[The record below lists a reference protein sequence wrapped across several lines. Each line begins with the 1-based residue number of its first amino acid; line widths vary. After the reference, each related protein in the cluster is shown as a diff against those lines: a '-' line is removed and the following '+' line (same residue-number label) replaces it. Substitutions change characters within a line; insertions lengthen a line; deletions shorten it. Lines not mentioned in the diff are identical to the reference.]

1 MSDRAGGREPPLSPE
16 DCRCP
21 VCLEILVEP
30 VTLPCA
36 HTFCKSC
43 FLESVDKAALCCPL
57 CRKRVSTWA
66 RQHSK
71 NQTLVDQVL
80 WRRIQTAFPLQ
91 CQRRLSGQDA
101 DDEDRLAPLWVPRVS
116 LPGELRQEYEDQV
129 TKLMEERR
137 QQDEEERR
145 ASEEYIQRLLAEEE
159 ELLQQERRRKN
170 EDEHLAQLLSQQLN
184 TPPTSQDGPLRKKK
198 GDPTLGQIDRFLSPR
213 PAQTVPPLHS
223 LGSNK
228 ENIFVSRAGAS
239 AGGLLH
245 DLHHH
250 RQEGGVPCLEDG
262 GRRRRRSSEEEEDR
276 EGGLPKRH
284 AVPSSLRP
292 ALPEATELQGERQ
305 NEELRRRGQEEAE
318 LQGRW
323 QQEEEDR
330 RLALL
335 LQKEL
340 DQEERRKATD
350 RSKGS
355 SDPYLLRQ
363 NRKLEAQRTR
373 RASSG
378 GPLRSGSSSSSG
390 GALRSGSSSS
400 GGALRSGSSS
410 SGGRQTTLTKMFS
423 GLSG

>member
-1 MSDRAGGREPPLSPE
+1 MSDRAGGTEPPLSPE

-43 FLESVDKAALCCPL
+43 FLESVDKATLCCPL

-80 WRRIQTAFPLQ
+80 WTRIQTAFPLQ

-137 QQDEEERR
+137 QQDEEEQH

-159 ELLQQERRRKN
+159 ELLQQERRRKQ
-170 EDEHLAQLLSQQLN
+170 EDEQLAQLLSQQLN
-184 TPPTSQDGPLRKKK
+184 TPPAGQDGLLKKKK
-198 GDPTLGQIDRFLSPR
+198 GDPALGQIDRFLSPR
-213 PAQTVPPLHS
+213 PAQTNSPPHS
-223 LGSNK
+223 LVFNK
-228 ENIFVSRAGAS
+228 ENIFVSRAGAP
-239 AGGLLH
+239 AE
-245 DLHHH
+245 LHHRH
-250 RQEGGVPCLEDG
+250 EGGAPCLEE
-262 GRRRRRSSEEEEDR
+262 GRRRRRSSEEEDG
-276 EGGLPKRH
+276 EGGLSKRLM
-284 AVPSSLRP
+284 SK
-292 ALPEATELQGERQ
+292 EFQGERQ
-305 NEELRRRGQEEAE
+305 TEDLQRRGQEEE

-373 RASSG
+373 RAA
-378 GPLRSGSSSSSG
+378 SG
-390 GALRSGSSSS
+390 GALRSSTSPLGGGLRRSSSS
-400 GGALRSGSSS
+400 R
-410 SGGRQTTLTKMFS
+410 GRQTTLTKMFS
-423 GLSG
+423 SLSG